1 MRAGQLDQRV
11 TLKSRASTVDSF
23 GEPTGAWSTLATV
36 WAVVQPL
43 MGREFQEA
51 KQTEAELTTRIR
63 IRYRTDV
70 TAAMQAIHGSITYDI
85 VSVMCPDTDRR
96 ELILMCREVS

>member
-1 MRAGQLDQRV
+1 MQAGRLNQRV
-11 TLKSRASTVDSF
+11 TISSRATTVDSY
-23 GEPTGAWSTLATV
+23 GEPTGSWSTLATV

-70 TAAMQAIHGSITYDI
+70 TAAMKAVHGSTTYDI